1 MASRQRKYNSK
12 SRPIGTRRI
21 KVLFLI
27 SVEGAVTEQQYFKMF
42 NDDNSI
48 ITIECI
54 NNNSRSSP
62 KDVLSELKKKLN
74 KTELRKGDE
83 AWLVVDKD
91 QWPDGHL
98 NELFKWTEEKSNYY
112 FALSNPNFE
121 YWLLLHFE
129 DPSGHKTAKACTE
142 KLKRY
147 LPNYNKSIPISRFT
161 EDRIRAAVKRAEQ
174 QDVPQC
180 KDWPKNSGTTVY
192 RLINHIYEAR
202 AKHLNGS

>member
-27 SVEGAVTEQQYFKMF
+27 SVEGAVTEQQYFNMF
-42 NDDNSI
+42 SGDNPI
-48 ITIECI
+48 IRIACI
-54 NNNSRSSP
+54 SNKYRNSP
-62 KDVLSELKKKLN
+62 KDVLSEIKKKLT
-74 KTELRKGDE
+74 KTDLRKEDE

-91 QWPDGHL
+91 QWTDEQL
-98 NELFKWTEEKSNYY
+98 NSLYKWSEEKPNYY

-129 DPSGHKTAKACTE
+129 DPSGHKPAKVCKE
-142 KLKRY
+142 RLNKHLG
-147 LPNYNKSIPISRFT
+147 NYDKKISCGQFPEESIRL
-161 EDRIRAAVKRAEQ
+161 AVKRAEQ

-180 KDWPKNSGTTVY
+180 KDWPKDTGTTVY

-202 AKHLNGS
+202 AKHLKGS